1 MNILI
6 LSITVGMLFAT
17 GTYLILRRHP
27 IKLILGLALLSHA
40 VNLLIFSTGL
50 LKRGLPPIIADKST
64 FAGDI
69 SAFVDPLPQ
78 ALILTAIVISFG
90 ITAFVVV
97 LVNRRN
103 ALTEQDMAMV
113 EPSARANDPFSGME
127 HFLTGL
133 DADPEDYEWLEYET
147 TQTNRG

>member
-1 MNILI
+1 MNILV
-6 LSITVGMLFAT
+6 LAVTVGMLFAT
-17 GTYLILRRHP
+17 GIYLILRRHP
-27 IKLILGLALLSHA
+27 IKLILGLGLLSHA

-69 SAFVDPLPQ
+69 GAFVDPLPQ
-78 ALILTAIVISFG
+78 ALILTAIVIGFG

-103 ALTEQDMAMV
+103 TLIEQDMAAG
-113 EPSARANDPFSGME
+113 ELSARANDPFSGKE
-127 HFLTGL
+127 QFLMGL
-133 DADPEDYEWLEYET
+133 DADPEDYEWLEDAEAK
-147 TQTNRG
+147 Q